1 MNRKRDLNDLGLLY
15 EGLQKLDDDRIDIVG
30 EPGENYFRNLNRDR
44 LLRTGKYDIQQEHGD
59 GRILFVKK
67 INGIPGRV
75 LMHPDGNVTTQGKHK
90 TFKEFLGL
98 LKFLSQKDME
108 GQLFPD
114 EDEQSSALGQKLADK
129 AEDEDPVLNLKD
141 NFNYEDEEIETE
153 FQQELDNDENEESM
167 EGKIVSFTTKPSLDQ
182 IRAGVGIETYKG
194 KVVQDLGDSVL
205 MDVGVGL
212 AEIPKDELNLGE
224 EDAEDLGPN
233 QQPESWGDEAMGSEE
248 PGQTSQRFAQNTP
261 DDPASGGSP
270 HIDDP
275 DEQEEDDMDLEKAIK
290 VINKHLKARVHGDE
304 SHASKEVRDAKKAY
318 IKDFVKKRKKDEDE
332 LGQAMAYKKITGN
345 EVKKESYNSHGDK
358 DMTLLA
364 ENYLNIKHHE

>member
-1 MNRKRDLNDLGLLY
+1 MNRKRDLENLSKLY
-15 EGLQKLDDDRIDIVG
+15 ES
-30 EPGENYFRNLNRDR
+30 F
-44 LLRTGKYDIQQEHGD
+44 
-59 GRILFVKK
+59 
-67 INGIPGRV
+67 
-75 LMHPDGNVTTQGKHK
+75 
-90 TFKEFLGL
+90 
-98 LKFLSQKDME
+98 S
-108 GQLFPD
+108 
-114 EDEQSSALGQKLADK
+114 EDEQSSAFGQEMADK
-129 AEDEDPVLNLKD
+129 AEDQNPVQ
-141 NFNYEDEEIETE
+141 NYEDEEVKFQVGDKVKVNAGRSLNDLRSGRYGAQDIYMSGTIAYIDDDNVQIDTDHGTMEVDINSIEH
-153 FQQELDNDENEESM
+153 DEE
-167 EGKIVSFTTKPSLDQ
+167 
-182 IRAGVGIETYKG
+182 
-194 KVVQDLGDSVL
+194 
-205 MDVGVGL
+205 
-212 AEIPKDELNLGE
+212 
-224 EDAEDLGPN
+224 AEDLGPN
-233 QQPESWGDEAMGSEE
+233 QEPESWGDEAMGSEE
-248 PGQTSQRFAQNTP
+248 PGQTSQRFAQDTP